1 MAGIKDIRK
10 GLTGTLSK
18 FIVGSIIV
26 TFSLFFGWGTVFSS
40 SEVNKVAS
48 VNETILDIYDL
59 DFEIRNQKYFLNKR
73 FEEQDFEIEEDLIRE
88 LSLESIIRRALV
100 LDYLESSGIEI
111 SDKLAYL
118 QIAKDENFLLEGNF
132 SKQRFESV
140 VRSLGH
146 IPNKYLQR
154 IKEDILL
161 DHWQKGLGQS
171 SFITE
176 KEINKLLELT
186 SQTRDVTFLKLKI
199 EDFKKDINPTKEQS
213 REYYE
218 NNRMLFQ
225 NSQKAN
231 IRYVELSKEELR
243 ENFSI
248 SEEELKEEYQA
259 YVEEFDTTVRRT
271 ASHLMIQITNDR
283 QEALSLIEELRQRI
297 ISGEDFSALVRKFS
311 EDEGTR
317 NNGGDLGVSDGS
329 NFPPEFEKALQ
340 GLAVNE
346 VSMPVELE
354 GSVHLLKLTNLQ
366 VPIPENFSDIK
377 DRLKEDLV
385 ENFISL
391 EFTDLL
397 ERASDLVFSID
408 SLEII
413 GETLNKQIS
422 ETGISEINGFEEPIN
437 NPKLLEKIF
446 NDQDLQLGALSEV
459 VELSDNLAVIFQ
471 VDEFID
477 KEIKPFEEV
486 AELVKTSL
494 VNIQSKERLNKKAAE
509 FMARLEAG
517 ETLVQLAKEGNFES
531 DSYKGVTRNS
541 SLLAR
546 PTLQD
551 LFDLPRSSQGK
562 VAASDLS
569 NGDKVLLKFTKINTE
584 KNDLLETEISSFRDF
599 LLEERKLSELS
610 SLQDSLKENANI
622 VKKNLSSS

>member
-297 ISGEDFSALVRKFS
+297 IFGEDFSALVRKFS

-477 KEIKPFEEV
+477 KEIQPFEEV

>member
-297 ISGEDFSALVRKFS
+297 IFGEDFSALVRKFS

>member
-297 ISGEDFSALVRKFS
+297 IFGEDFSALVRKFS

-562 VAASDLS
+562 VAASDLP

>member
-509 FMARLEAG
+509 FMARLVAG
-517 ETLVQLAKEGNFES
+517 ETLVLLAKEGNFVS

-551 LFDLPRSSQGK
+551 LFDLPRSRQGK